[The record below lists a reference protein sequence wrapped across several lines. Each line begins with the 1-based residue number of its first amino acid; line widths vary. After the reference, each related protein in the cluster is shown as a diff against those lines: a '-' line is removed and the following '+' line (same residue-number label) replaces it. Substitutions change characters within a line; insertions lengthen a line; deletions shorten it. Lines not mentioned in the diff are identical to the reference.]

1 MRYKSGKNL
10 SNADALSRLL
20 RPISTTHDG
29 TPADVI
35 AVVDHLSSLAVNA
48 QTIKELTAK
57 DPVLSCVH
65 RFLLSG
71 WPTQKLKAEFH
82 PYVSCKNE
90 LSSLDGCI
98 LWSSRIVVPP
108 PARQSLLEERH
119 NTHLGVSK
127 MKSLARCYIR
137 WPGMDSEIENLVNS
151 CAVFQECRPAPAV
164 APLHPWE
171 WPSQPWIRL
180 HLDFAGPFLGHMWL
194 IIVDA
199 HSKWL
204 DVHMMTSITSSHTIE
219 KLRIVFAS
227 HGLPR
232 KIVTDNGPSFT
243 STEFRA
249 YVSSNGIVHV
259 TTAPYHP
266 SRNGLAERAVQ
277 TFKRGIKAT
286 GGESLQE
293 RVSKFLFAYRI
304 TPRTTSGVAPAQ
316 LLMNRQLRSR
326 LDRLFPDLQVR
337 VQKKQASQANNHDT
351 SKPLRSF
358 GINDP
363 VYTKDFSSSPLT
375 WIPGTIAKVTGPLS
389 YWIKLGNG
397 HVVRRH
403 VNAVR
408 SRKAKVEPSTLPDSP
423 LPHEDLYLPTRVT
436 PPQPPAVPP
445 IQPRRRA
452 GRNHSRPDY
461 YGY

>member
-1 MRYKSGKNL
+1 M
-10 SNADALSRLL
+10 
-20 RPISTTHDG
+20 
-29 TPADVI
+29 
-35 AVVDHLSSLAVNA
+35 
-48 QTIKELTAK
+48 
-57 DPVLSCVH
+57 SCVH

-82 PYVSCKNE
+82 PYVSRKNE
-90 LSSLDGCI
+90 LSSLDGYI

-108 PARQSLLEERH
+108 QARQPLLEELH

-127 MKSLARCYIR
+127 MKSLARCYIW
-137 WPGMDSEIENLVNS
+137 WPGMDAEIENLVKS
-151 CAVFQECRPAPAV
+151 CAVCQECRPAPAV

-171 WPSQPWIRL
+171 WPSQPWSRL

-219 KLRIVFAS
+219 KLRIVFAT

-266 SRNGLAERAVQ
+266 SSNGLAERAVQ
-277 TFKRGIKAT
+277 TFKRGIKST

-293 RVSKFLFAYRI
+293 RLSKFLFAYRI
-304 TPRTTSGVAPAQ
+304 TPHTTTGVAPAQ

-337 VQKKQASQANNHDT
+337 VQKKQASQATNHDT

-363 VYTKDFSSSPLT
+363 VYTKDFYSSPLT

-403 VNAVR
+403 VDAVR
-408 SRKAKVEPSTLPDSP
+408 SRKANVEPSTLPDSP

-445 IQPRRRA
+445 IQPRRRS